1 MAGKKREI
9 QLQTVINS
17 QTLWEEM
24 LQNKGLTVIDVYQAW
39 CGPCKA
45 MQTLFRKLKNE
56 LNEDEILHFVVAE
69 VDNIVALQAFKDK
82 CEPVFLFSLNG
93 KIVAKVTGANAP
105 LVNKNIITLISDE
118 RKIIAGEMIRPQ
130 YQEVLLAD
138 SDSEDAGELIYDSVE
153 QYSIAIIKPDVVIT
167 GKVIELKEKIISAGF
182 VIEAETGTIF
192 TEEEV
197 RDVYSDIAD
206 QPDFED
212 FVSFMTSGLSYIVVI
227 SQGDEEEA
235 ENPNLDE
242 YGEIFENESEVEVK
256 RASIESKA
264 KRDSLQEYLERQHIS
279 QFCDVEGNVEKVNR
293 LIDIFFPDFR
303 NKKELKLE
311 KILVLLRPDILQHRK
326 EDVLK
331 VIQNE
336 GFKILMER
344 QLVLSEVEARTLC
357 KRFEDEDYYGTLI
370 GNMTRGPSLALVLLR
385 SQGLKHWKELVGPI
399 SVEEAQEGFS
409 DWLCAKFA
417 MDSLPICQLHGSD
430 SLEAAEREIQLLFPP
445 QNTLAMIKPHVT
457 PKERE
462 EILKL
467 IKENGFEMIQA
478 KYMIMNEES
487 AEKIY
492 SKIKGR
498 DFYKSLLD
506 MLAEGPSLVMMLRKW
521 NAILDWRRLMGPVD
535 PIEAKLLSPDSIR
548 AVYGRSILKNIV
560 HGSSSLMEAQDTIS
574 KIFNEFVTEHPEEN

>member
-370 GNMTRGPSLALVLLR
+370 GNMTR
-385 SQGLKHWKELVGPI
+385 
-399 SVEEAQEGFS
+399 
-409 DWLCAKFA
+409 LCAKFA